1 MVELTPR
8 QIEILRLVA
17 NGNSNKTI
25 AYHLGISRQTVK
37 NHLWMLYDKLFTK
50 DYRYGQQGRR
60 TLAARYA
67 LQTGQLKWKE
77 IEGGRNY
84 HEVF

>member
-1 MVELTPR
+1 MNELTPR

-17 NGNSNKTI
+17 NGNSNKQI
-25 AYHLGISRQTVK
+25 AYRLGISRQTAK
-37 NHLWMLYDKLFTK
+37 NHLWAIYNELFNK

-60 TLAARYA
+60 TLAVLYA
-67 LQTGQLKWKE
+67 LRTGQLEWKE

-84 HEVF
+84 GVH